1 MMTDELNKLVSQT
14 NEQMTKVIKHLEA
27 ELLKIR
33 AGKASPQMIEGVM
46 VDYYGNPTPLNQVS
60 NVNTPDGR
68 TIAIQPWEKNMIE
81 PIEKAIMA
89 ANLGFTPQND
99 GVMIRINIP
108 PLTEERRKE
117 LVKSTHAEGEHNKVS
132 IRNIRRDAN
141 DHAKKEEKN
150 GASEDMVNEA
160 EIQIQQLTNSFI
172 KKIDEHVSAKEK
184 EIMTV

>member
-1 MMTDELNKLVSQT
+1 MMTEQLNQIIAHT
-14 NEQMTKVIKHLEA
+14 HEQMDKVIRHLEA

-33 AGKASPQMIEGVM
+33 AGKASPQMVEGVM
-46 VDYYGNPTPLNQVS
+46 VDYYGNPAPLSQVS

-99 GVMIRINIP
+99 GMLIRINIP
-108 PLTEERRKE
+108 PLTEERRKD
-117 LVKSTHAEGEHNKVS
+117 LVKNTHSEGEHNKVS

-141 DHAKKEEKN
+141 EHVKKESKA
-150 GASEDMVNEA
+150 GASEDMVKEA
-160 EIQIQQLTNSFI
+160 EIQIQQMTDAFI